1 MVAVRHF
8 SCFQVSRIS
17 YQERFISHRFTICW
31 ILIRSVHVFEKQGLC
46 CGLKR
51 IWTFH
56 SPPNYKLIAYTNVAT
71 SLSIVQTLYHLVG
84 NTVHTTSTYDPL
96 LMQHFLTDLDDMK
109 VLTTTRFFLIY
120 SEQKHLFTIWQFCLY
135 FKTSTWTSTN
145 VCAIGGGINEYWCN
159 IMATAVVSYISRRI
173 DHPKMLLLDK
183 VLYDKSSFYL
193 GWIHIRPR

>member
-56 SPPNYKLIAYTNVAT
+56 SPPNYKLIAYSNVAT
-71 SLSIVQTLYHLVG
+71 SLSIVQTLFHLVG

-96 LMQHFLTDLDDMK
+96 LMQHLLTDLDDMK
-109 VLTTTRFFLIY
+109 VLTTTRFFFKFIANKSTY
-120 SEQKHLFTIWQFCLY
+120 SQFDN
-135 FKTSTWTSTN
+135 S
-145 VCAIGGGINEYWCN
+145 V
-159 IMATAVVSYISRRI
+159 YISRRVPELQQTFVLLEVASTSTGATLWRQQWYLTSQEELTT
-173 DHPKMLLLDK
+173 PKCSCLTKYCMINPA
-183 VLYDKSSFYL
+183 SIS
-193 GWIHIRPR
+193 GEST